1 LKRRKR
7 NQSSARSIRHIR
19 TRGTRIWLHQFDAP
33 DTTWWRLLAA
43 LHVGAST
50 ALSLFASSIHAQ
62 TKKKKSIS
70 SVDAF
75 RSFSLA
81 IPSVDRSPPFHAQ
94 TPSPSV
100 HTATSPP
107 SYE

>member
-1 LKRRKR
+1 VLKLETKKKK
-7 NQSSARSIRHIR
+7 SIARAVDPAHPHA
-19 TRGTRIWLHQFDAP
+19 WHPHLVAPP

-62 TKKKKSIS
+62 TKKKKSIY